1 MRNRRHQPPD
11 QPPPRPPVEPAP
23 TAGYDWQQFGRH
35 RLRAP
40 GSAVVDFPVTT
51 MAAAQVWVATLWP
64 DPRTPG
70 GWDRTLWHAEPT
82 TGRGWLLPEQ
92 LAAGDVLE
100 FGADNEE
107 GPVRWYGIMDSYE
120 LDRWVT
126 VQGPYPNP
134 TAAHDAA
141 QDLLAHERFLPALEP
156 EPPDRDTASDARPER
171 DRRRRHHRHP

>member
-11 QPPPRPPVEPAP
+11 QPPACPPVEPAP
-23 TAGYDWQQFGRH
+23 TGGYDWSRFGRH

-40 GSAVVDFPVTT
+40 GSVVVDFPVITT
-51 MAAAQVWVATLWP
+51 GAAQVWVATLWT

-70 GWDRTLWHAEPT
+70 GWDRTLWHADPNT
-82 TGRGWLLPEQ
+82 RRGWLLPEQ

-120 LDRWVT
+120 YDRWMT
-126 VQGPYPNP
+126 VQGPYPHP
-134 TAAHDAA
+134 ATAHDAA
-141 QDLLAHERFLPALEP
+141 QELLALERFLPALEP
-156 EPPDRDTASDARPER
+156 EPPDRDTASVARPEG